1 MSGHNNDP
9 TDLTSPATDEDC
21 DMVIFDLYP
30 SEASAESRRH
40 LVWALARLVFD
51 LTYLSFVIVHRRE
64 AVVLLDSAG
73 GHWPW
78 VLAGAVAAVFL
89 LDELPDAASTA
100 VWASEEFLR
109 VRAYARHVLTMPLSQ
124 RLLFISPA
132 DLSDAGDVAAGG
144 LAAIEDGSVGDER
157 R

>member
-1 MSGHNNDP
+1 MSGHNNP
-9 TDLTSPATDEDC
+9 TDQTHPTTDEDY

-30 SEASAESRRH
+30 SEALAESRRN

-51 LTYLSFVIVHRRE
+51 LAFLSFVILHHRE

-89 LDELPDAASTA
+89 LDELPDAAYA
-100 VWASEEFLR
+100 AGLASEEFLG
-109 VRAYARHVLTMPLSQ
+109 VRAYARHVAALPLSQ
-124 RLLFISPA
+124 RLLFITPA
-132 DLSDAGDVAAGG
+132 ELNDSRDGAPAVLAAVQGDPAGG
-144 LAAIEDGSVGDER
+144 ER
-157 R
+157 

>member
-1 MSGHNNDP
+1 MSGHHDNP
-9 TDLTSPATDEDC
+9 TDQTTDGEC

-30 SEASAESRRH
+30 RDALAESRRR
-40 LVWALARLVFD
+40 LVWALVRLVFD
-51 LTYLSFVIVHRRE
+51 LAYLAYVIVHRRE

-78 VLAGAVAAVFL
+78 LLAGAVAAVFL
-89 LDELPDAASTA
+89 LDELPDAAYA
-100 VWASEEFLR
+100 AGRASEEFLR

-132 DLSDAGDVAAGG
+132 DLSDAVQVPPAGW
-144 LAAIEDGSVGDER
+144 AAIEGDQPGGEPR
-157 R
+157 